1 MNAGAKQPLID
12 AMPGRHSGDLCFAGT
27 RVPVSTLF
35 ECLAGG
41 DSLGAFL
48 AAFPSVST
56 EQARFALREANVRM
70 ELGEQVVAVEA
81 KPPLICA
88 VPGPHGGELCFADT
102 RVPVRDLFAHLRG
115 GRPLDDFFKRHPGV
129 TQEQAEFALR
139 KATAKIER
147 DYGLP
152 NQRTPG
158 RQAMASEH

>member
-1 MNAGAKQPLID
+1 MDTGAEQPFAD

-56 EQARFALREANVRM
+56 GQARLALRKATVAM
-70 ELGEQVVAVEA
+70 ALGKQAIAAAA
-81 KPPLICA
+81 KPPLVFA
-88 VPGPHGGELCFADT
+88 MPGPHDGELCFAGT
-102 RVPVRDLFAHLRG
+102 RVPVRDLFAHLRQG
-115 GRPLDDFFKRHPGV
+115 CSLDDFFKRRPEV

-139 KATAKIER
+139 KANAVIEQ

-152 NQRTPG
+152 APVAANATGDR
-158 RQAMASEH
+158 A